1 MDMNQA
7 FPSKYIKAA
16 DLQGKEVAVTISHV
30 GIENVGTEEKPS
42 SKPVI
47 YFKGTEKGLVL
58 NVTNNNTVMGI
69 HGTESDMWCDK
80 QITLFAM
87 QVEFQGKMTWGV
99 RVKLPVMAALGAAP
113 IGAAPPFGGL
123 PPTTE
128 QAQDITNTEGGGGV
142 INDEIPF

>member
-16 DLQGKEVAVTISHV
+16 DLQNKEIPLTISHV
-30 GIENVGTEEKPS
+30 EMENVGTVEAPD
-42 SKPVI
+42 SKPVV

-58 NVTNNNTVMGI
+58 NKTNNTTIIGI
-69 HGTESDMWCDK
+69 HGSDSNMWCDK

-87 QVEFQGKMTWGV
+87 QVEFRGDMTWGV
-99 RVKLPVMAALGAAP
+99 RVKLPVMAALGASP

-123 PPTTE
+123 PPTVE
-128 QAQDITNTEGGGGV
+128 QAQDITNTEGGGKV
-142 INDEIPF
+142 LNDDIPF